1 MIGTTH
7 LTKRPIML
15 NYLIRDYIRATKT
28 FKYLN
33 IGYGVLK
40 PNSLALI
47 TNYPTVTILGSS
59 GTTEKF

>member
-1 MIGTTH
+1 MIGPTH